1 MERVMLL
8 MSMSR
13 EWPFRAHDL
22 AFADA
27 MEDRVEVLNGGVE
40 IISGGKRHGGLL

>member
-8 MSMSR
+8 VSMSR

-22 AFADA
+22 AFTGA
-27 MEDRVEVLNGGVE
+27 MEDQVEVLNG
-40 IISGGKRHGGLL
+40 L